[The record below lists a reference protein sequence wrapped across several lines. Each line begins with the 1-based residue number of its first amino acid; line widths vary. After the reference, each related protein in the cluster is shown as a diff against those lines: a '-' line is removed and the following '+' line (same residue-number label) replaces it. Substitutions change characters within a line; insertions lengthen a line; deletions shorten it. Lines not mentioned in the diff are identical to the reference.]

1 MQELLHNLDWV
12 LPLRSDGLTKLMHAF
27 SLLGYEKFI
36 LFFLPLGYWAWSR
49 ALFLRLFVLVTFTA
63 LLNAYLKDL
72 WQDPRPPLEIRLD
85 DLVGASYG
93 LPSGHA
99 QIAVVIWLWLAYEVR
114 KTWVWLLCGFIA
126 LGIMFSRLY
135 LAAHDLEDVLG
146 GAALGAVTLLVFAQ
160 IKDWAYWR
168 QAPLWAHLG
177 LILVVGLLSFA
188 SWPGTAPAY
197 VPLLGTMLMAVL
209 VGNALLPFAMPQQV
223 WQRALAALFGAVAFM
238 GLQVALKQLEQLLG
252 LEPMLWQGVRGVL
265 MGGFVGLLMPWLLMR
280 ARLLPVVR

>member
-1 MQELLHNLDWV
+1 M
-12 LPLRSDGLTKLMHAF
+12 
-27 SLLGYEKFI
+27 
-36 LFFLPLGYWAWSR
+36 
-49 ALFLRLFVLVTFTA
+49 
-63 LLNAYLKDL
+63 
-72 WQDPRPPLEIRLD
+72 
-85 DLVGASYG
+85 
-93 LPSGHA
+93 
-99 QIAVVIWLWLAYEVR
+99 
-114 KTWVWLLCGFIA
+114 
-126 LGIMFSRLY
+126 
-135 LAAHDLEDVLG
+135 LG

-188 SWPGTAPAY
+188 SWPDTAPAY